1 MPICLT
7 AGAGPVLPTKCQGDW
22 GYILHMHLPPAHEHK
37 RFRPRQIQTVIY
49 EVGIRQK
56 ARFTVQE
63 TLATDVA

>member
-1 MPICLT
+1 MS
-7 AGAGPVLPTKCQGDW
+7 TKQFQG
-22 GYILHMHLPPAHEHK
+22 K